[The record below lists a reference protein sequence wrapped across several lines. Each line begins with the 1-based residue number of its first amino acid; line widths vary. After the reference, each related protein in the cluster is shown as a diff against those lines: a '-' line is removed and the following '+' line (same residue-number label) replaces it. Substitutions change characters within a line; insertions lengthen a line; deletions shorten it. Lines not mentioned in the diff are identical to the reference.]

1 MELGN
6 IVEYIDRQ
14 RILCAVV
21 LEIKNQR
28 LRLLTENN
36 KEVNLSA
43 GRLLHRDNARI
54 DPAIGRTRMVDTLK
68 AVAHKRKA
76 LIPKVT
82 IRELW
87 EVLNS
92 EQQWIDVETM
102 TAFCFPDAPNGDHRS
117 AVVRALFDDRLYFRF
132 NPDRF
137 FPNSEEQVERI
148 SAQREAEA
156 RRKRVIED
164 GGQWLRRV
172 LANNGRAG
180 SDNAEQGCDEYLSV
194 LKSYYL
200 FEKESPDCSLACGM
214 LERAGLDGAADL
226 FPVLVQQGV
235 FTETEN
241 IDLLRFDVPVEFSP
255 EVQARA
261 EALAGLG
268 QIDLADNRRRDL
280 THLNLFTIDGQST
293 LDFDDA
299 LSLET
304 TPEGICLGI
313 HIVDVAHFVQK
324 GGPVDLEAQQR
335 GSSIYMA
342 DQKVSMLPTS
352 LAEGLCSL
360 KAGAIRPAISTMI
373 DLTADLDIL
382 RYRLFPSCVQVKD
395 QRTYFDVN
403 LAADQDPKVMQLR
416 SIARKFRESRL
427 AAGAVHISV
436 PEINLWIGD
445 TGEVNLNRVNRE
457 SPGRMLVAEIMIM
470 ANWLMA
476 RFLAEHRM
484 PAVFRS
490 QPDPRERLYRGEEG
504 SLFQH
509 WMQRRL
515 LNRFVLG
522 HAPEKHS
529 GLGLNAYVT
538 ATSPIRKYFDL
549 VTQRQVR
556 AALGL
561 EEPYS
566 TEDIDAIIQTLESPM
581 SHVARLQAGRQ
592 RYWLLK
598 YLEQRVGQKAEAI
611 VLVRRRNSYQ
621 VLLTDYMLECDLA
634 ITGFSDLKPEDLV
647 QITLQKVDARRDSI
661 AITIG

>member
-21 LEIKNQR
+21 LEIRDQR
-28 LRLLTENN
+28 LRLLTETNR
-36 KEVNLSA
+36 EVNLAA
-43 GRLLHRDNARI
+43 GRLVHRDSTRI
-54 DPAIGRTRMVDTLK
+54 DPAMGRTRLVDILK
-68 AVAHKRKA
+68 AVASRRRA
-76 LIPKVT
+76 LIEKVV

-92 EQQWIDVETM
+92 EQQWIDLETM
-102 TAFCFPDAPNGDHRS
+102 TAFCFPDAANGDHRS
-117 AVVRALFDDRLYFRF
+117 AVVRALFDDRLYFKF

-148 SAQREAEA
+148 AAQREAEV
-156 RRKRVIED
+156 RRKRVIEE
-164 GGQWLRRV
+164 GGEWLRRLLV
-172 LANNGRAG
+172 KNGPAAPAGGEPGAGEFLA
-180 SDNAEQGCDEYLSV
+180 V
-194 LKSYYL
+194 LKSFYL
-200 FEKESPDCSLACGM
+200 FEKESPDYSLARGM
-214 LERAGLDGAADL
+214 LERAGLDGAEDL
-226 FPVLVQQGV
+226 FPVLVRQGV
-235 FTETEN
+235 FAEDEN
-241 IDLLRFDVPVEFSP
+241 IELLRLQVPVGFP
-255 EVQARA
+255 AEVQAGA
-261 EALAGLG
+261 EALLGLVQAERPDG
-268 QIDLADNRRRDL
+268 RRRDL

-304 TPEGICLGI
+304 TPEGVCLGI
-313 HIVDVAHFVQK
+313 HIVDVAHFVHK
-324 GGPVDLEAQQR
+324 GGPVDREAQGR

-342 DQKVSMLPTS
+342 DQKIPMLPPC

-360 KAGAIRPAISTMI
+360 KAGEIRPAISTLI
-373 DLTADLDIL
+373 DLTPELDIL
-382 RYRLFPSCVQVKD
+382 RYRLFPSRVQVKE

-403 LAADQDPKVMQLR
+403 LAADQDPKLLQLR

-436 PEINLWIGD
+436 PEINLWIGE

-457 SPGRMLVAEIMIM
+457 SPGRMLVAELMIM

-490 QPDPRERLYRGEEG
+490 QPDPRERLYRGENG
-504 SLFQH
+504 TLFQH

-566 TEDIDAIIQTLESPM
+566 VEDIDRILQALELPM
-581 SHVARLQAGRQ
+581 GQVARLQAGRQ

-598 YLEQRVGQKAEAI
+598 HLEQRVGQKAEAI
-611 VLVRRRNSYQ
+611 VLMRRRNSYQ

-634 ITGFSDLKPEDLV
+634 ITGFLDLKPEDLLQV
-647 QITLQKVDARRDSI
+647 TIQKVNARKDFI
-661 AITIG
+661 ALAIG

>member
-21 LEIKNQR
+21 LEVRNHR

-36 KEVNLSA
+36 REVNLA
-43 GRLLHRDNARI
+43 VGRLVNRDNTRI
-54 DPAIGRTRMVDTLK
+54 DPAMGRTRMVDTLK
-68 AVAHKRKA
+68 AVAHRRRA
-76 LIPKVT
+76 LIEKVA

-92 EQQWIDVETM
+92 EQQWVDLETM
-102 TAFCFPDAPNGDHRS
+102 TAFCFPESPNGDHRS
-117 AVVRALFDDRLYFRF
+117 AVVRALFDDRLYFKF
-132 NPDRF
+132 HPDRF
-137 FPNSEEQVERI
+137 FPNSGEQVERI
-148 SAQREAEA
+148 AAQREAEA
-156 RRKRVIED
+156 RRKRVVDE
-164 GGQWLRRV
+164 GGEWLRRM
-172 LANNGRAG
+172 LAQNGPAG
-180 SDNAEQGCDEYLSV
+180 AEAGAEEFLAV
-194 LKSYYL
+194 LKSFYL
-200 FEKESPDCSLACGM
+200 FEKESPDYSLARGM
-214 LERAGLDGAADL
+214 LERAGLDGATDL
-226 FPVLVQQGV
+226 FSVLVRQGV
-235 FTETEN
+235 FAEDEN
-241 IDLLRFDVPVEFSP
+241 IELLRLQIPVQFSA
-255 EVQARA
+255 EAQARA
-261 EALAGLG
+261 EALVASGRV
-268 QIDLADNRRRDL
+268 DRRDGRRQDL
-280 THLNLFTIDGQST
+280 THLNVFTIDGQST

-299 LSLET
+299 LSLEA
-304 TPEGICLGI
+304 TPWGISLGI

-324 GGPVDLEAQQR
+324 DDPVDREARGR

-342 DQKVSMLPTS
+342 DQKIPMLPPG
-352 LAEGLCSL
+352 LAEGPCSL
-360 KAGAIRPAISTMI
+360 KAGEIRPAISTLI
-373 DLTADLDIL
+373 DLTPELDI
-382 RYRLFPSCVQVKD
+382 RGYRLFPSIVQVKD

-403 LAADQDPKVMQLR
+403 LAADHDPALRQLHG
-416 SIARKFRESRL
+416 IARKFRESRL

-436 PEINLWIGD
+436 PEINLWIGE

-457 SPGRMLVAEIMIM
+457 SPGRMLVAEIMIL

-504 SLFQH
+504 TLFQN

-556 AALGL
+556 AVLGL
-561 EEPYS
+561 EAPYS
-566 TEDIDAIIQTLESPM
+566 AEDIDLILQRLEQPM
-581 SHVARLQAGRQ
+581 SQAARLQAVRQ

-598 YLEQRVGQKAEAI
+598 HLEQRVGQKAEAI
-611 VLVRRRNSYQ
+611 VLMRRRCGYQ

-634 ITGFSDLKPEDLV
+634 IAGLIDLKPEDLV
-647 QITLQKVDARRDSI
+647 QVTLQKVDARKDLI
-661 AITIG
+661 ALTLG

>member
-1 MELGN
+1 MELWN

-14 RILCAVV
+14 RVLCAVV

-36 KEVNLSA
+36 KEVNLSV
-43 GRLLHRDNARI
+43 GRLLHRDCARL
-54 DPAIGRTRMVDTLK
+54 DPAIGRTRMVDALK
-68 AVAHKRKA
+68 AVAQKRKA
-76 LIPKVT
+76 LIAQVA

-87 EVLNS
+87 QVLNS
-92 EQQWIDVETM
+92 EQQWIDLETM
-102 TAFCFPDAPNGDHRS
+102 TAFCFPDAPNGDHQS

-137 FPNSEEQVERI
+137 FPNTEEQVERI

-156 RRKRVIED
+156 RRARIIEK
-164 GGQWLRRV
+164 GGEWLRRRLAKNGPAGPLDAEPGPAEV
-172 LANNGRAG
+172 LA
-180 SDNAEQGCDEYLSV
+180 V
-194 LKSYYL
+194 LKSFYL
-200 FEKESPDCSLACGM
+200 FDKESPDYSLARGM
-214 LERAGLDGAADL
+214 LERAGSDGTADL
-226 FPVLVQQGV
+226 FPLLVKEGV
-235 FTETEN
+235 FAQDEN
-241 IDLLRFDVPVEFSP
+241 LDLLRLDIPVEFP
-255 EVQARA
+255 AEVQARA
-261 EALAGLG
+261 EVLVSSGRT
-268 QIDLADNRRRDL
+268 DPADGRRRDL
-280 THLNLFTIDGQST
+280 TYLSLFTIDGQST

-299 LSLET
+299 LSLEAI
-304 TPEGICLGI
+304 PEGIRLGI
-313 HIVDVAHFVQK
+313 HIVDVAHFVRK
-324 GGPVDLEAQQR
+324 DGPLDQEARHR

-342 DQKVSMLPTS
+342 DQKIPMLPPG

-360 KAGAIRPAISTMI
+360 KAGEIRPAISTLI
-373 DLTADLDIL
+373 DLTPELDIL
-382 RYRLFPSCVQVKD
+382 RYRLFPSYVQVKD

-403 LAADQDPKVMQLR
+403 LAADQDPKILQLR

-504 SLFQH
+504 TLFQH

-556 AALGL
+556 AVLGL
-561 EEPYS
+561 EDPY
-566 TEDIDAIIQTLESPM
+566 TAEEIDSIVQALEQPM
-581 SHVARLQAGRQ
+581 SCVARLQAGRQ

-598 YLEQRVGQKAEAI
+598 YLEQRIGQKAEAI
-611 VLVRRRNSYQ
+611 VLVRRRISYQ
-621 VLLTDYMLECDLA
+621 LLLTDYMLECDLPGSG
-634 ITGFSDLKPEDLV
+634 THDLKPEDFV
-647 QITLQKVDARRDSI
+647 QVTLQKVDARKDLV
-661 AITIG
+661 TLTLG